1 MSLFRLKPSK
11 IVVKATNAITAFV
24 TNADGKRDESLATIN
39 KNFTRMTDILY
50 KRKEGDET
58 SSRAVQL
65 VTDVSKGDFIP
76 IGFGAL
82 QILPVEQRKQFTNIF
97 TGSVTLA
104 VNGGFPVAAWV
115 AAHPAW
121 LDQLLGFYDFPEL
134 AVCTGEMLRICT
146 KYEPLA
152 QILQAPERLDRLFS
166 HFTEAHFDVSADSF
180 ATFRE
185 LILNAPQADVF
196 LRENR
201 QPIVDRLHATLVE
214 TNYAPCRQTLK
225 LLGEIIMTFDDFQDR
240 YLTDEKNL
248 IIMMKLMVSTYKNIS
263 MEAFHIFKLF
273 VAKEEKPE
281 PILKIL
287 RNNSQKLVQFL
298 GNLLDGIEDREIQ
311 QEKDFLIGE
320 LGALSPPRS

>member
-1 MSLFRLKPSK
+1 MSLFRLKPSQ
-11 IVVKATNAITAFV
+11 IVVKATTAITAYAGN
-24 TNADGKRDESLATIN
+24 TDGKRDEHLARIN

-65 VTDVSKGDFIP
+65 ATDISRADFIP

-97 TGSVTLA
+97 TGAIALP
-104 VNGGFPVAAWV
+104 VNGGFPVAGWV
-115 AAHPAW
+115 AAHAEW

-134 AVCTGEMLRICT
+134 AVCAGEMLRICT
-146 KYEPLA
+146 KHEPLA
-152 QILQAPERLDRLFS
+152 QLLQAPERLDRLFS

-185 LILNAPQADVF
+185 LILNAPQADTF

-201 QPIVDRLHATLVE
+201 QAIVDRLHATLVE

-240 YLTDEKNL
+240 YLTDERNL
-248 IIMMKLMVSTYKNIS
+248 ITMMKLMVSTYKNIS

-273 VAKEEKPE
+273 VAKEDKPE

-287 RNNSQKLVQFL
+287 RNNSEKLVQFL
-298 GNLLDGIEDREIQ
+298 GNLLDGMEDREIQ

-320 LGALSPPRS
+320 LSALFPSR